1 MHLHSVGCR
10 LTAYA
15 CHTCACHGP
24 GTMPGTSR
32 DQKQD
37 KRGLRLIVHGGKGA
51 QISKNEIYT
60 LADADEETKN

>member
-1 MHLHSVGCR
+1 
-10 LTAYA
+10 
-15 CHTCACHGP
+15 
-24 GTMPGTSR
+24 MPGTSR